1 MTSLLLV
8 RHGVTEENLR
18 HIMIGR
24 TDPPLHPLGVLQAQ
38 AAARE
43 LASTPLRRIVS
54 SPLARA
60 VATADW
66 IARLQPGTHRTQ
78 DDRLA
83 EIDLGV
89 VDGMSS
95 FAAFEQY
102 PDLFAK
108 ALDEDAADFSFPQG
122 EARTAAL
129 ARFSAALR
137 DITEQDPHGAVCVV
151 THGGSVGLWIA
162 QHKGLALGRLRVCQ
176 PAHGAIVRARWSA
189 ADGYAIDR
197 ENDVSHL
204 SATLR
209 ARIEQARHQIP

>member
-18 HIMIGR
+18 HVLIGR
-24 TDPPLHPLGVLQAQ
+24 TDPPLHPLGVLQAR

-43 LASTPLRRIVS
+43 LAPTPLRRIVS

-66 IARLQPGTHRTQ
+66 IARLHPGTPRAQ
-78 DDRLA
+78 DARLA
-83 EIDLGV
+83 EIDLGI

-95 FAAFEQY
+95 FAAFDRY
-102 PDLFAK
+102 PELFAR
-108 ALDEDAADFSFPQG
+108 ALDEDAADFGFPQG
-122 EARTAAL
+122 ETRTAAL

-137 DITEQDPHGAVCVV
+137 DITGQDPQGAVCVV
-151 THGGSVGLWIA
+151 THGGAVGLWIA
-162 QHKGLALGRLRVCQ
+162 RHKGLALGRLRACQ
-176 PAHGAIVRARWSA
+176 PAHGAIVRARWSR
-189 ADGYAIDR
+189 ADGYTIDR
-197 ENDVSHL
+197 ENDVGHL
-204 SATLR
+204 SAALR